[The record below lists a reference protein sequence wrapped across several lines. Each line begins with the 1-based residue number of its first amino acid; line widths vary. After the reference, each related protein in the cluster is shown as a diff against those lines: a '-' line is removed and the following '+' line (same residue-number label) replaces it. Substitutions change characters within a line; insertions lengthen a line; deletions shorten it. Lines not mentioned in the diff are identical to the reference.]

1 MDVNRVRNFTFRNEE
16 GDRTGQMKSII
27 QRVAG
32 QHGNAYLDKLLQDIS
47 RGTAKGGVT
56 GLSRL
61 TANYKAASVGLNLRV
76 ALQQPTSY
84 ARTLAVMDGK
94 YLADPRVMKMG
105 GWEKALKYAPIARWK
120 DWGNFEVNQGR
131 QFQDILF
138 GTDSKLERARNASM
152 KLASAM
158 DSLTWGRI
166 WNACELETA
175 DLRRD
180 LTRGSEAFYRA
191 VAQRFTDVV
200 DQTQVVDNVLGRSQF
215 MRSGDNLAKM
225 ASSYMGEPTQSY
237 NLFYRAYRDAVQ
249 EQNPT
254 KRRQAAKR
262 MGRAAGALVFSMFLN
277 AVAQSLWDAVRDDD
291 DRDEK
296 YWERVL
302 GHILPNF
309 AQNVNPMGMVPY
321 LRDVLSILQGYDVER
336 MDLAAVTGLVQAARG
351 MQKALNGE
359 GRYTVIGAGANLV
372 AELSRVVGLPVPTV
386 KRDVLAIARSM
397 GIETGDWYFQYQI
410 ERAIN
415 SLGYSGNRKEFYD
428 IAFGALSAGE
438 LDVYQQ
444 ITADMMAGGVK
455 ASSIEA
461 AMRDR
466 LEAAQTEDPAFTLT
480 QRAKDLIG
488 TSERYGHEEK
498 TQAGFGAGGLD
509 PAAYA
514 RYNAQRAET
523 YRTWAN
529 ELEQSAGFRRMNDA
543 GKDKALDAA
552 EKLAKHLALIEH
564 SGGQVVE
571 SDLSQWERWATNGEA
586 WGVDPT
592 EAILFKAAYD
602 MSESDKD
609 KAGKTISGSKKENTL
624 EAAAELLPGLTD
636 EELEYLMSNFWKP
649 EDRELSEMRERGFM
663 P

>member
-1 MDVNRVRNFTFRNEE
+1 M
-16 GDRTGQMKSII
+16 
-27 QRVAG
+27 
-32 QHGNAYLDKLLQDIS
+32 
-47 RGTAKGGVT
+47 
-56 GLSRL
+56 
-61 TANYKAASVGLNLRV
+61 
-76 ALQQPTSY
+76 
-84 ARTLAVMDGK
+84 
-94 YLADPRVMKMG
+94 
-105 GWEKALKYAPIARWK
+105 
-120 DWGNFEVNQGR
+120 
-131 QFQDILF
+131 
-138 GTDSKLERARNASM
+138 
-152 KLASAM
+152 
-158 DSLTWGRI
+158 
-166 WNACELETA
+166 
-175 DLRRD
+175 
-180 LTRGSEAFYRA
+180 
-191 VAQRFTDVV
+191 
-200 DQTQVVDNVLGRSQF
+200 
-215 MRSGDNLAKM
+215 
-225 ASSYMGEPTQSY
+225 
-237 NLFYRAYRDAVQ
+237 
-249 EQNPT
+249 
-254 KRRQAAKR
+254 
-262 MGRAAGALVFSMFLN
+262 
-277 AVAQSLWDAVRDDD
+277 
-291 DRDEK
+291 
-296 YWERVL
+296 L

-321 LRDVLSILQGYDVER
+321 LRDVLSILQGYDVEL